1 MIIADK
7 YEIIKLIKQ
16 GINTTVYLAKQKG
29 LERLVILKILEL
41 KEDKKEEWLL
51 RFEREAK
58 ILANLENEHIVKI
71 YDYGVFDRKYYLVYE
86 YVKGKSLEEI
96 LNDKKSLAF
105 IYALYLFYEVAKIL
119 KTIHEKNIIHRDIKP
134 SNILIREDGLIKIGD
149 FGLAYVK
156 AEKDLTIPGTII
168 GTPAYMAPEQ
178 CLGKDIS
185 EQVDIYA
192 WGISFLESLSGFNP
206 FYSESY
212 PTTINKI
219 LSQKELKLKG
229 ILKDIDNDFLKIIRK
244 ATYKKK
250 ERRYKNFSS
259 LISDIEEY
267 LKKKGIALPTQ
278 KEFADYL
285 FGKEIVEKVEEK
297 KRKRLNLKILL
308 PFSLIL
314 IAFFIFIIFSNL
326 FKSNKKVT
334 TFIIPDTLKPTI
346 PIKETA
352 EKKIEGEKSQ
362 TTILPKK
369 EEKEFA
375 YLFINCEPWGKIYL
389 DNQYLFTTPTKEFWR
404 LLPKSYQLKI
414 INDFWGQLETIITL
428 KEKETLFLFFDL
440 KKLKSYLKI
449 QVIPWGEV
457 YIDDKYLGQTPIGE
471 KIPVEPGIR
480 ILKVINPYYQSYYET
495 IAFKKGETIERI
507 IKLK

>member
-16 GINTTVYLAKQKG
+16 GINTTVYLAKQRG
-29 LERLVILKILEL
+29 LERLVILKVLEL

-51 RFEREAK
+51 RFEREAR

-96 LNDKKSLAF
+96 LNEKKRLAF
-105 IYALYLFYEVAKIL
+105 SYALYLFYEVAKIL

-134 SNILIREDGLIKIGD
+134 SNILLREDGHIKIGD

-156 AEKDLTIPGTII
+156 EEKDLTIPGTII

-185 EQVDIYA
+185 EQVDIYG
-192 WGISFLESLSGFNP
+192 WGISFLEALSGFNP

-212 PTTINKI
+212 PATINKI
-219 LSQKELKLKG
+219 LSKEEIKLKG

-250 ERRYKNFSS
+250 ERRYKNFSL

-267 LKKKGIALPTQ
+267 LKKKPLVLPTK

-285 FGKEIVEKVEEK
+285 FKKETVEKVEEQQ
-297 KRKRLNLKILL
+297 RKRLNLKIFL

-314 IAFFIFIIFSNL
+314 IAFFIFMIFSNL
-326 FKSNKKVT
+326 FKPNKKVT
-334 TFIIPDTLKPTI
+334 TVILPDTLKPNI
-346 PIKETA
+346 PFKETVV
-352 EKKIEGEKSQ
+352 KKTETKKSQ
-362 TTILPKK
+362 TTISPK

-375 YLFINCEPWGKIYL
+375 YLFINCEPWGKVYL
-389 DNQYLFTTPTKEFWR
+389 DNQYLFTTPAKEIWQLF
-404 LLPKSYQLKI
+404 PKSYQLKI
-414 INDFWGQLETIITL
+414 INDFWGKLETTITL
-428 KEKETLFLFFDL
+428 KAKETLFLFFDL
-440 KKLKSYLKI
+440 KKLKGYLKI

-457 YIDDKYLGQTPIGE
+457 YVDDKYLGQTPIVE

-480 ILKVINPYYQSYYET
+480 ILKVINPYYQPYYET
-495 IAFKKGETIERI
+495 IAFRKGETIERI
-507 IKLK
+507 IRLK